1 MAARMPVA
9 DRTIQCHARSGPLI
23 AWDGGR
29 LVPGRDI
36 TALCFPT
43 PTWRCRPIPV
53 PFALVFPAGVATSA
67 SAVDRSA
74 GWFRLSDA
82 SGIAFTR
89 PVSEAWAEPAV
100 ALPASGKTSACG
112 SGICAG
118 GLKDADA
125 S

>member
-29 LVPGRDI
+29 LVPERDVP
-36 TALCFPT
+36 AQCFRA

-53 PFALVFPAGVATSA
+53 PFALVFPAGLATAA
-67 SAVDRSA
+67 SAVDRNA
-74 GWFRLSDA
+74 GWFRLADA
-82 SGIAFTR
+82 SGIAFATA
-89 PVSEAWAEPAV
+89 VTGAEPTAFSLL
-100 ALPASGKTSACG
+100 ATSECG
-112 SGICAG
+112 SWICGRGI
-118 GLKDADA
+118 DDVDA

>member
-1 MAARMPVA
+1 MRTDGYRKGGGDMAARMPVA

-36 TALCFPT
+36 TALRFPT

-53 PFALVFPAGVATSA
+53 PFALVFPAGVATVA
-67 SAVDRSA
+67 PAVDRSA

-112 SGICAG
+112 
-118 GLKDADA
+118 
-125 S
+125 